1 MEDQSETIV
10 RLRRQIEEGQYRLET
25 LGGARRLAQRDQIAD
40 SQRKLRLLLEPAD
53 VVSTGTQKSGGSL

>member
-1 MEDQSETIV
+1 MEDQSEIIV

-53 VVSTGTQKSGGSL
+53 VVSTGTQE